1 MELTRASAIEFQ
13 RVDFLA
19 CVIVHHDG
27 EILLSVAA
35 LHVHAAVD
43 GVGRERSFATGSLCR
58 QWYPLPQP
66 TKKRKIESGPRRR
79 QGRGTWSRK
88 LYAHSVRL
96 LCCVNLRLCAR
107 ALLINLILLE
117 GKSQLSCSPGVEL
130 RFQLCLKLVKLCIDF
145 FLA

>member
-1 MELTRASAIEFQ
+1 MLRIEFPLQ
-13 RVDFLA
+13 R
-19 CVIVHHDG
+19 
-27 EILLSVAA
+27 
-35 LHVHAAVD
+35 
-43 GVGRERSFATGSLCR
+43 
-58 QWYPLPQP
+58 Q
-66 TKKRKIESGPRRR
+66 
-79 QGRGTWSRK
+79 K

-96 LCCVNLRLCAR
+96 LCCVNLLLRAR